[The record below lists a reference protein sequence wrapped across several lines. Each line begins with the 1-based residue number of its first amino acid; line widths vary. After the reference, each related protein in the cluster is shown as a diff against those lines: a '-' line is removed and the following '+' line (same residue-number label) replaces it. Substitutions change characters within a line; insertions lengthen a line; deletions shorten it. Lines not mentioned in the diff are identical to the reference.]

1 MRINVVTP
9 LKKNSFGWSIAPINI
24 LKIVN
29 PNLEMVYPIT
39 SAPRKAATGFIMKFS
54 RSST

>member
-1 MRINVVTP
+1 MWINVVTP
-9 LKKNSFGWSIAPINI
+9 LKKSFGWSIAPINI